1 MLTGKQ
7 RAKLRSMANSLE
19 PLLQVGHQGLN
30 DNTFRHV
37 DEALT
42 KRELIKLRVLE
53 NSPITSREAADEI
66 AEKVGADVVQVI
78 GYRFVLYRRNNENP
92 IIELN

>member
-19 PLLQVGHQGLN
+19 PLLQVGHQGIN
-30 DNTFRHV
+30 EHTFTHV

-42 KRELIKLRVLE
+42 KRELVKFRVLE
-53 NSPITSREAADEI
+53 SCPVTSREAADTI
-66 AEKVGADVVQVI
+66 AEKLGADVVQVI
-78 GYRFVLYRRNNENP
+78 GYRFVLYRRNNEKP
-92 IIELN
+92 IIEL